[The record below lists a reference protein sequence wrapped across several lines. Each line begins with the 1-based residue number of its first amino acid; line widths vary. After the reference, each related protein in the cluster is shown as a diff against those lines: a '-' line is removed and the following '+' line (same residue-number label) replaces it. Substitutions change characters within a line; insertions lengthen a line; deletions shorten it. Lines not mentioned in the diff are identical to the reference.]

1 MKSFAEALCSNE
13 KNDRIPETYDYFG
26 GLIGEWAIEWNDRL
40 NDTVPR
46 RVKGE
51 WIFSR
56 VLEGIAVQERAGYRY
71 QLYRRSKRREDYQR
85 TSV

>member
-40 NDTVPR
+40 NDAVPLAP
-46 RVKGE
+46 KTN
-51 WIFSR
+51 
-56 VLEGIAVQERAGYRY
+56 VLINERG
-71 QLYRRSKRREDYQR
+71 QQMKIE
-85 TSV
+85 